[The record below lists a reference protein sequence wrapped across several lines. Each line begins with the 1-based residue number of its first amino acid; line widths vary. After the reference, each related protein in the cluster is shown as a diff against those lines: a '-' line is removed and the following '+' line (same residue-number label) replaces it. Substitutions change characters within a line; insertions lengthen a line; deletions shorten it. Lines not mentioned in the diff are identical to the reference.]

1 MLTSLN
7 YGLVLAS
14 TLNVARVAAV
24 EKYSLLQTCA
34 VKQLDVSRYH
44 YYWLHTHFVQQRHGQ
59 G

>member
-44 YYWLHTHFVQQRHGQ
+44 
-59 G
+59 